1 MCVFAAAGPG
11 ILGLGGAASNL
22 FLGSLGLNAVTGLAG
37 RSAKQA
43 AARRAYQA
51 ALIGNRSA
59 EQAFARQQEA
69 LGAQLKETE
78 ASKAQ
83 EKLAAS
89 LRGLQ
94 SQGRLR
100 ASERAGLTVGLLL
113 RDQERQVANF
123 RESINQSLESARR
136 QYTRNTEGQIAQRD
150 NIRNQLQST
159 VNEAYNQVPSL
170 AGTLLNVATQG
181 LSSYTDLTGGLG
193 RRNTITSSSTPFE
206 YGEQYFTNLPN
217 PFG

>member
-1 MCVFAAAGPG
+1 MCVAALPALGSGVGGLFAA
-11 ILGLGGAASNL
+11 
-22 FLGSLGLNAVTGLAG
+22 SLGLNLVSGLAE
-37 RSAKQA
+37 RSAKRA

-94 SQGRLR
+94 AQGRLR
-100 ASERAGLTVGLLL
+100 ASERAGLTVNLLL

-123 RESINQSLESARR
+123 RESINQSLESASR
-136 QYTRNTEGQIAQRD
+136 QYTRNVQGLTADRD
-150 NIRNQLQST
+150 NRRNQLQS
-159 VNEAYNQVPSL
+159 NINQAYNKIPSL
-170 AGTLLNVATQG
+170 GSTLLNVATQG
-181 LSSYTDLTGGLG
+181 LST
-193 RRNTITSSSTPFE
+193 
-206 YGEQYFTNLPN
+206 YGELANL
-217 PFG
+217 

>member
-1 MCVFAAAGPG
+1 MCVAALPALGSGVGGLFAA
-11 ILGLGGAASNL
+11 
-22 FLGSLGLNAVTGLAG
+22 SLGLNLVSGLAE
-37 RSAKQA
+37 RSAKRA

-94 SQGRLR
+94 AQGRLR
-100 ASERAGLTVGLLL
+100 ASERAGLTVNLLL

-123 RESINQSLESARR
+123 RESINQSLESASR
-136 QYTRNTEGQIAQRD
+136 QYTRNVQGLTADRD
-150 NIRNQLQST
+150 NRRNQLQS
-159 VNEAYNQVPSL
+159 NINQAYNQIPSL
-170 AGTLLNVATQG
+170 GSTLLNVATQG
-181 LSSYTDLTGGLG
+181 LST
-193 RRNTITSSSTPFE
+193 
-206 YGEQYFTNLPN
+206 YGQLANL
-217 PFG
+217 

>member
-1 MCVFAAAGPG
+1 MCVAALPPLTSGVGGLFAA
-11 ILGLGGAASNL
+11 
-22 FLGSLGLNAVTGLAG
+22 SLGLNLFSGLAE

-59 EQAFARQQEA
+59 EQAFARNQEA

-83 EKLAAS
+83 EKLARTIQA
-89 LRGLQ
+89 LQ
-94 SQGRLR
+94 AGGRLR
-100 ASERAGLTVGLLL
+100 ASERTGLTVGLLL
-113 RDQERQVANF
+113 RDQERQAANF

-136 QYTRNTEGQIAQRD
+136 QYTRNTEGLVAQRD
-150 NIRNQLQST
+150 NRRNQLQST

-181 LSSYTDLTGGLG
+181 LSSYASL
-193 RRNTITSSSTPFE
+193 
-206 YGEQYFTNLPN
+206 LPN
-217 PFG
+217 

>member
-1 MCVFAAAGPG
+1 MCVAALPALGSGVGGLFAA
-11 ILGLGGAASNL
+11 
-22 FLGSLGLNAVTGLAG
+22 SLGLNLVSGLAE
-37 RSAKQA
+37 RSAKRA

-94 SQGRLR
+94 AQGRLR
-100 ASERAGLTVGLLL
+100 ASERAGLTVNLLL

-123 RESINQSLESARR
+123 RESINQSLESASR
-136 QYTRNTEGQIAQRD
+136 QYTRNVQGLTADRD
-150 NIRNQLQST
+150 NRRNQLQS
-159 VNEAYNQVPSL
+159 NINQAYNQIPSL
-170 AGTLLNVATQG
+170 GSTLLNVATQG
-181 LSSYTDLTGGLG
+181 LST
-193 RRNTITSSSTPFE
+193 
-206 YGEQYFTNLPN
+206 YGELANF
-217 PFG
+217 

>member
-136 QYTRNTEGQIAQRD
+136 QYTRNTEGLVAQRD
-150 NIRNQLQST
+150 DRRNQLQSQ
-159 VNEAYNQVPSL
+159 VNQAYNQIPSL
-170 AGTLLNVATQG
+170 SSIILGTATEG
-181 LSSYTDLTGGLG
+181 LSSFISLAD
-193 RRNTITSSSTPFE
+193 F
-206 YGEQYFTNLPN
+206 
-217 PFG
+217 